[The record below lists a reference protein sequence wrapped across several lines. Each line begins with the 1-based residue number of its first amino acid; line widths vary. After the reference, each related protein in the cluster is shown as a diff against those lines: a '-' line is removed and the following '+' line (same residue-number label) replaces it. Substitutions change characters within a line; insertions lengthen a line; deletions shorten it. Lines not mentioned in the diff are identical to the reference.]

1 MTFDC
6 LKMNFLYRSSVGML
20 SKQGWLHWAL
30 YFFCLLSTYSEENS
44 SYIVQRINNIVK
56 SFFTLL
62 YANDKLSVT

>member
-1 MTFDC
+1 
-6 LKMNFLYRSSVGML
+6 MNFFLLYQSSVGIL

-30 YFFCLLSTYSEENS
+30 YLSCLLSTYSEENS
-44 SYIVQRINNIVK
+44 SCIVQRINNIVK